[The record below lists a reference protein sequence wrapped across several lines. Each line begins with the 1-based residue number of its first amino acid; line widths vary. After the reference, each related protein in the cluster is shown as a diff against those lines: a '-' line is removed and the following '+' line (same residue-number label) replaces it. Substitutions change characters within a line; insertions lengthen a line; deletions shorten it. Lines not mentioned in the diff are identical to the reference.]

1 MNNVGDQRINDQR
14 VFGPEIKNQNTDLI
28 NQDLSFDT
36 TTGGLTLLDGTSTN
50 KVLSPLTKI
59 YQPDSVSL
67 GRFDI
72 DSC

>member
-59 YQPDSVSL
+59 YQPDCVSL